1 MTTRPTRA
9 TPGGRAYLDLR
20 KAASEAGRP
29 TDELLQLYALEG
41 LLDRLVGSAHAD
53 RFVLKGGVLLAAFDA
68 RRPTRDIDLA
78 AIDLASDRDE
88 LRAMINEVLTVS
100 SDDGLEFDPAS
111 TTAEAIRDDALYGG
125 VRVTVH
131 GSLSTAVIQFHVD
144 INLGDPLWPPP
155 HEVEVPRVLGGSPI
169 RIRGYRVELV
179 LAEKIVTHSSGAPPT
194 PDGETSWT
202 LQASPAAASMTE
214 SWSNRSDGSPRSARP
229 RSSHCVGSLR
239 ATRKSHSNVGPHGG
253 ASKAS
258 PPQHQSDSKT
268 SSARFSPSPTRC
280 SIKPP
285 FNGRQA
291 ALYRGAVHTSRA
303 RRRRSPRPHDRGT
316 R

>member
-53 RFVLKGGVLLAAFDA
+53 RFVLKVGLLLAAFDA

-100 SDDGLEFDPAS
+100 SEDGLEFDPAS
-111 TTAEAIRDDALYGG
+111 TTAEAVRDDALYGG

-179 LAEKIVTHSSGAPPT
+179 LAEKIVTA
-194 PDGETSWT
+194 
-202 LQASPAAASMTE
+202 LQRGTANTRWRDFVDIASLARRGVDDRILVESIRRVAA
-214 SWSNRSDGSPRSARP
+214 
-229 RSSHCVGSLR
+229 
-239 ATRKSHSNVGPHGG
+239 
-253 ASKAS
+253 
-258 PPQHQSDSKT
+258 
-268 SSARFSPSPTRC
+268 F
-280 SIKPP
+280 
-285 FNGRQA
+285 RQA
-291 ALYRGAVHTSRA
+291 PIQPLCGVLAGYPEIAQQRWAAWRRKQGLAATTPVRFEDVISEVLAFADPLLDQAAVQR
-303 RRRRSPRPHDRGT
+303 
-316 R
+316 